1 MTFFAKQ
8 RLFYYKRY
16 KLDIWGIFKNT
27 LQGDISRPN
36 YFVKSVKR
44 LIGKNLYEFYQAKR
58 QLQTKEKKLNFIIGF
73 KFMDEESIEK
83 VKKIKN
89 YDYLDVS
96 YDLALKNKR
105 EKKRVWNTE
114 RDPYFKMNIMVLELW
129 KKKKIILY
137 KNHVFKKYNK

>member
-1 MTFFAKQ
+1 
-8 RLFYYKRY
+8 
-16 KLDIWGIFKNT
+16 
-27 LQGDISRPN
+27 
-36 YFVKSVKR
+36 
-44 LIGKNLYEFYQAKR
+44 
-58 QLQTKEKKLNFIIGF
+58 
-73 KFMDEESIEK
+73 MDEESIEK

-129 KKKKIILY
+129 KKKRLFYIKTMFLKNIIN
-137 KNHVFKKYNK
+137 KVFKTVVSKKVNDVFYFFLNKRKRRPKIYFRVPFIYEVRYYGSRKKRKKPEEQFTSLRITKLFLYNI